1 VGLGFAL
8 LVVGVALSSLPAY
21 YTLLMQRLCSGDAC
35 RPGQLTAEELQAL
48 HAVGL
53 SRRAF
58 AVVTVGYNVLTAVG
72 FFTVAVVLLWRTAGW
87 YPFLVALVFL
97 GVGLSFPTVGVWGR
111 SPALDQLVAVA
122 WAAPLPVVCLF
133 PNGRFV
139 PRYTRLLVP
148 AWTGSVLAAMFVPA
162 TPLNPLLG
170 GLWLVGCWAGTLGAQ
185 IYRYRRVSGPVERQ
199 QAKWV
204 IVSLLAAI
212 SGAFGMVALGLL
224 IPALH
229 QPGPARALYGLLTDA
244 IITLLLL
251 LIPLAVGSAI
261 LRYGL
266 YDIDVII
273 NRTLVYGTLTVTL
286 ALVYFGSVLGL
297 QRLLSIFLGQLQDS
311 PLILVASTLAVAALV
326 QPLRRR
332 IQAGIDRRFYRRKY
346 NATRTLQA
354 FSATLRDE
362 VDLNR
367 LTAELLTV
375 VEETMQPAHVS
386 VWIRNVPAAPAA
398 GGPVDS
404 RPVPAA
410 PPQD

>member
-1 VGLGFAL
+1 
-8 LVVGVALSSLPAY
+8 
-21 YTLLMQRLCSGDAC
+21 
-35 RPGQLTAEELQAL
+35 
-48 HAVGL
+48 
-53 SRRAF
+53 
-58 AVVTVGYNVLTAVG
+58 
-72 FFTVAVVLLWRTAGW
+72 
-87 YPFLVALVFL
+87 
-97 GVGLSFPTVGVWGR
+97 
-111 SPALDQLVAVA
+111 
-122 WAAPLPVVCLF
+122 VVCLF

-148 AWTGSVLAAMFVPA
+148 AWTGSVLAATFVPT

-273 NRTLVYGTLTVTL
+273 NRALVYGSLTVVL
-286 ALVYFGSVLGL
+286 ALVYALGVLGGEAL
-297 QRLLSIFLGQLQDS
+297 VRRVTGEQGNS
-311 PLILVASTLAVAALV
+311 LIVAGSTLAVAALFRPARARV
-326 QPLRRR
+326 QSV
-332 IQAGIDRRFYRRKY
+332 IERRFYRNRY
-346 NATRTLQA
+346 DAAQTLA
-354 FSATLRDE
+354 DFSGRLRE
-362 VDLNR
+362 LVDLESLN
-367 LTAELLTV
+367 AELLGVTTS
-375 VEETMQPAHVS
+375 TMQPAHAS
-386 VWIRNVPAAPAA
+386 LWLKSNDRRGNE
-398 GGPVDS
+398 S
-404 RPVPAA
+404 SQRL
-410 PPQD
+410 